1 MKPTQFLCTV
11 SIAILSTGCSGGPSR
26 LSPPSVNSGAG
37 ESAIQKYDANKDGLL
52 SNDELA
58 KSPGLRIA
66 AARIDANNDR
76 MINAEEINNR
86 ISRWRESRLALS
98 SMNARV
104 RLNGAPVQNANIT
117 LVPDDILGPAVKSAS
132 GTTDADG
139 FATVIVSSNPDE
151 NGVHLGFY
159 RIEITKKVDGKETIP
174 TRYNEKSELGVEV
187 AHDVLDTQNFAIELR
202 GG

>member
-1 MKPTQFLCTV
+1 MKLTPFYCIV
-11 SIAILSTGCSGGPSR
+11 CFAILLAGCSGGPSR
-26 LSPPSVNSGAG
+26 LSPPSVSSGAG
-37 ESAIQKYDANKDGLL
+37 EAAIQKYDANKDGSL
-52 SNDELA
+52 SADELA

-66 AARIDANNDR
+66 ASRIDANNDR
-76 MINAEEINNR
+76 LINAEEINSR
-86 ISRWRESRLALS
+86 ISKWRESRLALS

-104 RLNGAPVQNANIT
+104 RLNGAPVSNATVT
-117 LVPDDILGPAVKSAS
+117 LVPDDILGPAVKTAS

-139 FATVIVSSNPDE
+139 FATVIVSSDPDE

-159 RIEITKKVDGKETIP
+159 RIEISKKVKDKETIP

>member
-1 MKPTQFLCTV
+1 MKLIQFFCLV
-11 SIAILSTGCSGGPSR
+11 GVVIFLIGCSGGPSR

-37 ESAIQKYDANKDGLL
+37 QAALEKYDANKDGSL
-52 SNDELA
+52 SADELA

-66 AARIDANNDR
+66 TARIDTNNDR
-76 MINAEEINNR
+76 LLSADEINGR
-86 ISRWRESRLALS
+86 ITKWRESRLALS

-104 RLNGAPVQNANIT
+104 RLNGAPLQNATIT
-117 LVPDDILGPAVKSAS
+117 LVPDDILGPAVKTAI

-139 FATVIVSSNPDE
+139 FATVVVSSDPDE

-159 RIEITKKVDGKETIP
+159 RIEISKKVKDKETIP
-174 TRYNEKSELGVEV
+174 ARYNEKSELGVEV